1 MKRQKYSN
9 GSSVVVS
16 KNFKSIGDTNTN
28 ISSSFSGNRKNLN
41 KAVNVN
47 LSSPSNKINIGA
59 SRNLNNNNTSVFGS
73 YRPNKNTEI
82 KYRQNGKNRS
92 LTFIR
97 RF

>member
-9 GSSVVVS
+9 GSSVVFS
-16 KNFKSIGDTNTN
+16 KSFKSIGDTNTN
-28 ISSSFSGNRKNLN
+28 ISSSFSGNKKNLN
-41 KAVNVN
+41 KSINFNV
-47 LSSPSNKINIGA
+47 SSPSNT
-59 SRNLNNNNTSVFGS
+59 NNTSVFGS

-82 KYRQNGKNRS
+82 KYQQNGKNRS